1 MPIYEYACRDCHGT
15 FEALTNYSEREARR
29 ACPRCASEAVTPLF
43 SRVAMLSGQD
53 SAPRTSGCA
62 CGGNCACAAN

>member
-15 FEALTNYSEREARR
+15 FEALTSYGEREARR
-29 ACPRCASEAVTPLF
+29 ACPRCASEAVKPLV
-43 SRVAMLSGQD
+43 SRVAMLSRQD
-53 SAPRTSGCA
+53 STARSGACG